1 MSFTQMAINHQAKF
15 SPAQHNN
22 ELKGFYH
29 IKFSIAQTSYF
40 GKYWGVVKLVLVGR
54 AKKKPKSENF
64 VLNVCSLGPRGD
76 PHMRP

>member
-54 AKKKPKSENF
+54 AKKNLKVKILFSMF
-64 VLNVCSLGPRGD
+64 VPWDLEATRT
-76 PHMRP
+76 